1 VSVDTVGRTLDD
13 LEAMRLLK
21 RHHMIRRDKDGRT
34 VQDVAFFEL
43 LPPPMESD
51 PHGAEESLFRL

>member
-1 VSVDTVGRTLDD
+1 
-13 LEAMRLLK
+13 MRLLK

-43 LPPPMESD
+43 LPPPMEFD